1 VLVWAN
7 QLLHQQPVLDTP
19 RESENAIIWRRNK
32 MQILCREQHDDEVEQ
47 EVTQRDQFNTDEVTL
62 VSTLVREP
70 HQNSLDA
77 IARPDQPVRTRL
89 RIVQPEPTNR
99 AYFENL
105 FSGLVPHLQSSGI
118 DLTDIDLGMPRILLV
133 EDFGTTGLTGD
144 FTDRRDKSPF
154 NNFWRRIGRSTKGGT
169 AGGRWG
175 LGKLVFSSA
184 SQIQTFFG
192 LTIRRD
198 DPERIALLMGQAV
211 LANREVDGKAYA
223 PHVFFAMPGATGLQL
238 PDSDPANVEAFRRS
252 FGITRGTE
260 PGLSIAVPFVLPLI
274 TESALIPEV
283 LQNYFFPILT
293 GRLTVEVGQ
302 EVISEA
308 AFDAVSAK
316 YGWGSPESNSIL
328 VSFVRELHQ
337 AKQPD
342 AVLGTSWT
350 DSMEQALEPAVLE
363 QLRARLGTDGGLIH
377 VRAPV
382 TLRRKNGEA
391 CETYFDLFL
400 RKTPDGSRGRALYVR
415 SAITVPDEARFF
427 TPRQTLGALIATHE
441 GITSFLGDAEN
452 PAHTKWNGQ
461 ADKLKN
467 WKNAPGRLREIRN
480 SLNRLQNALMQ
491 AVETVEPDA
500 LKDLFS
506 IRDDSGAKQPR
517 GGAQRPL
524 PPPPPGPIP
533 LGPKPWYR
541 IDRAAG
547 GFRIHPGE
555 GLAEENLPFELK
567 VKAAYDVARGDAFAK
582 FRPYDFDL
590 NRKQI
595 GIAVS
600 GVDYAVTSANELT
613 FTVQSINFSVE
624 LHGFDGKRDLV
635 VKATR

>member
-1 VLVWAN
+1 
-7 QLLHQQPVLDTP
+7 
-19 RESENAIIWRRNK
+19 

-77 IARPDQPVRTRL
+77 PEAPGRPVRTRL
-89 RIVQPEPTNR
+89 HIVEPDQGNR
-99 AYFENL
+99 AYFTNL
-105 FSGLVPHLQSSGI
+105 FAGLVPHLKASGI
-118 DLTDIDLGMPRILLV
+118 DLPETGLGMPRILLV

-144 FTDRRDKSPF
+144 YTDRKDRLPF

-192 LTIRRD
+192 LTVRHN
-198 DPERIALLMGQAV
+198 DPERTPLLMGQAV
-211 LANREVDGKAYA
+211 LANREVDGRAYA
-223 PHVFFAMPGATGLQL
+223 PHVFFAVPGTTGLQL
-238 PDSDPANVEAFRRS
+238 PDSDPAAVNAFRNA

-260 PGLSIAVPFVLPLI
+260 PGLSVAVPFVLPQI
-274 TESALIPEV
+274 TEKALVPEV

-302 EVISEA
+302 EEISEA
-308 AFDAVSAK
+308 TFDAVSAK
-316 YGWGSPESNSIL
+316 YGWGSPDTNVGL

-337 AKQPD
+337 AGQPD
-342 AVLGTSWT
+342 TILGAGWT
-350 DSMEQALEPAVLE
+350 DSIEQAIEPTILEK
-363 QLRARLGTDGGLIH
+363 LRTRLGTDGGLVH
-377 VRAPV
+377 VRAPL

-400 RKTPDGSRGRALYVR
+400 RKTLDGSRGRSLYVR
-415 SAITVPDEARFF
+415 SAITVPDEARYFS
-427 TPRQTLGALIATHE
+427 PRQTLGALIATDE

-467 WKNAPGRLREIRN
+467 WKNAAARLREIRN

-491 AVETVEPDA
+491 AIEAVEPDA

-506 IRDDSGAKQPR
+506 ISDPTEAKPQKIRGPKPLVPPVPR
-517 GGAQRPL
+517 
-524 PPPPPGPIP
+524 PITP
-533 LGPKPWYR
+533 SPKPWYR
-541 IDRAAG
+541 IERAAG
-547 GFRIHPGE
+547 GFVVRPGE
-555 GLAEENLPFELK
+555 GLAAENLPFELK
-567 VKAAYDVARGDAFAK
+567 VKAAYDVARGDPFAK
-582 FRPYDFDL
+582 FSPYDFDL
-590 NRKQI
+590 HKKP
-595 GIAVS
+595 IAITAS
-600 GVDYAVTSANELT
+600 GADCTITAANEVT
-613 FTVQSINFSVE
+613 FTVREPDFSVE
-624 LHGFDGKRDLV
+624 LRGFDNRRDLIV
-635 VKATR
+635 RAAR